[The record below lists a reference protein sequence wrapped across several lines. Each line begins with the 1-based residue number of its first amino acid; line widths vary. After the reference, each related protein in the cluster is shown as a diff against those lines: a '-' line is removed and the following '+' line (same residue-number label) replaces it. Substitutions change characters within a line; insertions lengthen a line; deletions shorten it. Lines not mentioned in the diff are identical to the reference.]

1 MRTPNLNSLRMFDAA
16 ARHLNFRLAAEELH
30 LSQGAVAQQVR
41 RLEAELAVVLF
52 QRQARGLALT
62 DQGRSYHLPV
72 RRALALIDGA
82 TRALHPQVLQLT
94 LSVPPSFAAKW
105 LVPRQAEFA
114 RLHPDIDLR
123 TVASESIAGFH
134 NDGADIAIR
143 QGCPPFGAGLRAD
156 LLAPLDL
163 CAVCS
168 AGYEAASPPV
178 YATGDLLRHQR
189 IQDGHHH
196 WDRLFGPRPDRP
208 GQTRQ
213 RDRPEQ
219 RILQFNQ
226 TALALEAAANGQGVA
241 ITPRILVETDL
252 ASGRL
257 VQLWQLPVQDA
268 SGFYVVR
275 PEDAGDKT
283 AHQRLTGWLLAEA
296 GA

>member
-1 MRTPNLNSLRMFDAA
+1 MRIPNLNSLRMFDAA

-41 RLEAELAVVLF
+41 RLEADLGVVLF
-52 QRQARGLALT
+52 HRQARGLALT

-82 TRALHPQVLQLT
+82 TKALQPQTLQVT

-105 LVPRQAEFA
+105 LVPRLAEFA
-114 RLHPDIDLR
+114 RQHPDIDLQ
-123 TVASESIAGFH
+123 TVASESIASFR
-134 NDGADIAIR
+134 NDGVDIAIR
-143 QGCPPFGAGLRAD
+143 QGCPPFGAGLRTD

-163 CAVCS
+163 SAVCS
-168 AGYEAASPPV
+168 APYAAESPAV
-178 YATGDLLRHQR
+178 HAAGDLLRHLPV
-189 IQDGHHH
+189 QDGHRH
-196 WDRLFGPRPDRP
+196 WDRLFHHLPHW
-208 GQTRQ
+208 
-213 RDRPEQ
+213 PEQ

-241 ITPRILVETDL
+241 IAPRILVETDL

-275 PEDAGDKT
+275 PDDAGDKT
-283 AHQRLTGWLLAEA
+283 AQKRLTDWLLAEA
-296 GA
+296 GV